1 VVGTRHPEMNPY
13 RTACLVV
20 VVLAGATTGLAATP
34 PPDSPAAKQEAEK
47 LAHLPPVAA
56 RGPIDHSGR
65 KQQGRASYYARH
77 FSNRKMANGQRF
89 NPRSNVAAS
98 KTLPFG
104 TTAKVTNLKNGRSA
118 LVTVEDRGPHV
129 GGRIVDVT
137 PKVAEELDMKKTGAT
152 PVVVSPIAVPQPDG
166 AVKLGAGAVEVTT
179 QELRAAT
186 QRTRLALQ
194 TL

>member
-1 VVGTRHPEMNPY
+1 MSPH
-13 RTACLVV
+13 RTACLAG
-20 VVLAGATTGLAATP
+20 VVLAWATTGLAATP

-47 LAHLPPVAA
+47 LARLPPVAA
-56 RGPIDHSGR
+56 RGHIDHSGR

-77 FSNRKMANGQRF
+77 FANRKMANGHRF
-89 NPRSNVAAS
+89 NPNSNAAAS

-137 PKVAEELDMKKTGAT
+137 PKVADELDMKKTGAT

-166 AVKLGAGAVEVTT
+166 VVKLGAGAVEVTT
-179 QELRAAT
+179 RELRMAT
-186 QRTRLALQ
+186 PTANVSR
-194 TL
+194 